1 MLIYFTL
8 EIFDNVADLAF
19 TKTLVT
25 LSSSIPPAAPDIE
38 LYVVIQILL
47 MIETFIDGARA
58 THFILWTGR
67 CRYFLS
73 RQYSYDKYS
82 ILVLIKLSV
91 GGSLQ
96 EHHFVFA
103 KMIHLG
109 IQRQLGSVL
118 TTV

>member
-1 MLIYFTL
+1 MLFYFTL
-8 EIFDNVADLAF
+8 RIFDNVADLAF
-19 TKTLVT
+19 TKTLVA

-58 THFILWTGR
+58 THLFLWTGR
-67 CRYFLS
+67 CRYYLS
-73 RQYSYDKYS
+73 RQYSYDRYS

-96 EHHFVFA
+96 KHHFVST

-118 TTV
+118 ATV